1 MDSRRQL
8 KVASLIQEAF
18 TEILARDGKKI
29 YGKALVTVS
38 RVNVTSDL
46 LLARFNLSIFNA
58 EDADALIEKFNEH
71 KFELKRALSEKLR
84 HHMRR
89 IPEIEFYKDGTM
101 DYVFHMEDVFKR
113 IKQED
118 EALKKQ
124 LENSKLKVQS
134 AKSKAPKAPA
144 KKAAAKKSAAG
155 AKPTT
160 RNTK

>member
-38 RVNVTSDL
+38 KVNITSDL

-58 EDADALIEKFNEH
+58 EDADAVIEKFNEH

-101 DYVFHMEDVFKR
+101 EYVFHMEDVFKR
-113 IKQED
+113 IKEED

-124 LENSKLKVQS
+124 LESSKLKV
-134 AKSKAPKAPA
+134 KSEPKAPA
-144 KKAAAKKSAAG
+144 KKAAAKKSTAG
-155 AKPTT
+155 AKPKTG
-160 RNTK
+160 KAK

>member
-18 TEILARDGKKI
+18 TEILAREGKRL
-29 YGKALVTVS
+29 YGKALVTLS
-38 RVNVTSDL
+38 KVNVTSDL

-58 EDADALIEKFNEH
+58 EDSDAVVEKFNEH

-101 DYVFHMEDVFKR
+101 EYVFHMEDVFKR
-113 IKQED
+113 IKEED
-118 EALKKQ
+118 EALKTE
-124 LENSKLKVQS
+124 LENSKLKIQT
-134 AKSKAPKAPA
+134 AKSTAKKAPA
-144 KKAAAKKSAAG
+144 KKAAAKKSATP
-155 AKPTT
+155 KPKTGK
-160 RNTK
+160 TK